1 MKFLKIKFVMKKWIW
16 EIWQKNRKIDS
27 WEISRY
33 IIVLLEY
40 SEGTWKMEKG

>member
-1 MKFLKIKFVMKKWIW
+1 MKKWIW

-33 IIVLLEY
+33 IIVLQHVQ
-40 SEGTWKMEKG
+40 GTWKMEKG